1 MKKLSIVFL
10 SIAVVI
16 FLSTLL
22 LQENKHKHYEKY
34 LRSLYAGDFHS
45 QNKTIRSEK
54 PKPDKPHLAA
64 QQDYYATLD
73 PHLQLI
79 PSERL
84 YTAFVKVKN
93 NPSLK
98 NSSLSWT
105 ELTSN
110 MGGRVRSLMYDP
122 NDGQHKKV
130 WAGSVTGGLW
140 VNNDITHSDSAWQIV
155 DDLWESLSVGCLAF
169 DPQNPAI
176 LYAGTGEA
184 QTAVTIYRESSGK
197 GVGIYKS
204 SNGGKNWNLIP
215 STSKFSYVTDMV
227 VRIENDTSTLY
238 AAVSSGTYKGADHP
252 AQSNDGLYQS
262 KDGGESWKQVL
273 PMIEGSSVSYT
284 PSDIEISPIGRLFV
298 GTTCNLE
305 GTGGGCILWSDN
317 GLNWTL
323 IDQYKTLIEQE
334 TDPRFQIPG
343 RVLLASTPAAPS
355 SVYAVIA
362 AGGYTE
368 EDFIYYRGKY
378 LIRSDNIGGDWYEL
392 NQPSPDGAWSTLAW
406 HALTLAVSPTDPNTI
421 FAGGLDLHKTTN
433 GGTTWQQLSSWYN
446 FGQYFS
452 TSNYP
457 YVHADQHKVI
467 FHPQSADT
475 AWFCTDGG
483 VFGSYNATDDSLVFF
498 ERNKGFNSLQFYACA
513 LHPDADATWFVAGSQ
528 DNGTLISKDKPLS
541 VQTDMVSG
549 GDGAY
554 CFFDSNQPE
563 YLISSVYHNLYYIN
577 LLKNGRYSLHL
588 TANDYYNSTG
598 TFINPADY
606 NSVNNTL
613 YANAAGFAGNY
624 TDHLLRIKNILSLN
638 YTASVMALN
647 TGTGVPFSAIKLIDP
662 QSDELLV
669 GTQSGRL
676 FRITGADGT
685 PQSTEIGGSSFPA
698 ANISCIEKGQSNN
711 ELLVTFS
718 NYGIESVW
726 YSQDE
731 GESWQ
736 NKEGNLPDIPVRWA
750 VFNPYLP
757 KQVLLATELGIW
769 ISDDITQ
776 SEVNWQ
782 QLAGGFPNVRVDMLR
797 VRKSDNTLLAA
808 THGRGMFIT
817 TLEGFTAINEN
828 ALSNTKVDFTI
839 NPNPFQ
845 HEISIE
851 TNAPSGLQG
860 EIKVYEVTG
869 KLVHSQTI
877 HSGSNKTTL
886 PTNGWKNGVY
896 IVTLHTKNAVISR
909 RAVKKG

>member
-1 MKKLSIVFL
+1 MKKIHLILPGIV
-10 SIAVVI
+10 IVI
-16 FLSTLL
+16 MLCTVLL
-22 LQENKHKHYEKY
+22 LPNKHQRYEKY
-34 LRSLYAGDFHS
+34 LLSLYAKDYPLQTETLH
-45 QNKTIRSEK
+45 SEK

-169 DPQNPAI
+169 DPQNPEV

-184 QTAVTIYRESSGK
+184 QTAVNIYRESSGK

-215 STSKFSYVTDMV
+215 STSKFSYVTDLV
-227 VRIENDTSTLY
+227 VRIENYTSTLY
-238 AAVSSGTYKGADHP
+238 AAVSSGTYKGVDHS
-252 AQSNDGLYQS
+252 AQPSDGLYQS
-262 KDGGESWKQVL
+262 KDEGETWKQVL
-273 PMIEGSSVSYT
+273 PLIEGMDMPYT
-284 PSDIEISPIGRLFV
+284 PSDIVITPTGRIFV
-298 GTTCNLE
+298 GTTRNLQ

-343 RVLLASTPAAPS
+343 RVLMASTPASPS
-355 SVYAVIA
+355 SIYAVIA

-368 EDFIYYRGKY
+368 ENFIYYRGKY
-378 LIRSDNIGGDWYEL
+378 LIRSDNEGANWYEL

-433 GGTTWQQLSSWYN
+433 GGTTWRQLSSWYN
-446 FGQYFS
+446 FGPYYS

-457 YVHADQHKVI
+457 YVHADQHRVV

-483 VFGSYNATDDSLVFF
+483 VFGSYNAEDDSLVLF
-498 ERNKGFNSLQFYACA
+498 ERNKGFNSLQFYTCA
-513 LHPDADATWFVAGSQ
+513 LHPDAGATWYVAGSQ

-554 CFFDSNQPE
+554 CFFDSDQPE
-563 YLISSVYHNLYYIN
+563 YLITSVYHNLYYIN
-577 LLKNGRYSLHL
+577 QLRNGRYSLQL

-606 NSVNNTL
+606 NPVNNTL

-624 TDHLLRIKNILSLN
+624 TDHLLRISNILALN
-638 YTASVMALN
+638 YTASVISLN
-647 TGTGVPFSAIKLIDP
+647 TGTGVPFSAIRLIDP
-662 QSDELLV
+662 LTDELLA

-676 FRITGADGT
+676 FRISGADVT
-685 PQSTEIGGSSFPA
+685 PQSNEIGSSSFPT

-726 YSQDE
+726 YSQDG
-731 GESWQ
+731 GESWH

-757 KQVLLATELGIW
+757 KQVILATELGVW

-797 VRKSDNTLLAA
+797 VRKSDNSLLAA

-817 TLEGFTAINEN
+817 TLDGFTALDES
-828 ALSNTKVDFTI
+828 ALSNTEIDFTVY
-839 NPNPFQ
+839 PNPFQ
-845 HEISIE
+845 NEICIE
-851 TNAPSGLQG
+851 TNAASGLEG
-860 EIKVYEVTG
+860 ELKVYEVSG
-869 KLVHSQTI
+869 KLVHSQLFRSRTDRTTI
-877 HSGSNKTTL
+877 STSK
-886 PTNGWKNGVY
+886 WKKGVY
-896 IVTLHTKNAVISR
+896 IVTLQSETTLISKR
-909 RAVKKG
+909 VVKK